1 MPNPI
6 SSIKALYHFE
16 PLSELALQR
25 YSISPDG
32 LTVEHYDPNG
42 DRDIEF
48 VLELMEVYADVRCFD
63 EQSFARHSLF
73 AILEYLERT
82 HLFYEMSLLPKM
94 EQAIVGVKRLFPDHP
109 ISDLLDI
116 FFRNYKNE
124 LLEHIDIEERDLFPY
139 ARRLSHG
146 GSSRDYSVKEFQ
158 VVHNHRIEDALNHI
172 LSVVETDYPEV
183 ARSFAYRTFRNLLE
197 QFRLDLHIHH
207 LIEDRVFLQKLL
219 TLEQNTNTYPFQ

>member
-1 MPNPI
+1 MANPI

-25 YSISPDG
+25 YAISPEG
-32 LTVEHYDPNG
+32 LTIEHYDPNG
-42 DRDIEF
+42 DRDVEF
-48 VLELMEVYADVRCFD
+48 VLELMELYSDVNTFD
-63 EQSFARHSLF
+63 EKAFARHSLF

-82 HLFYEMSLLPKM
+82 HLFYEMSLLPKL
-94 EQAIVGVKRLFPDHP
+94 EQAIIGVKRLFPDHP

-116 FFRNYKNE
+116 FFLNYKNE
-124 LLEHIDIEERDLFPY
+124 LLEHIDLEERELFPY

-146 GSSRDYSVKEFQ
+146 GSSRDYSVSVFQ
-158 VVHNHRIEDALNHI
+158 SVHDHGVEDALDQI
-172 LSVVETDYPEV
+172 LTVVENDYPEV

-207 LIEDRVFLQKLL
+207 LIEDKVFLQKLL
-219 TLEQNTNTYPFQ
+219 ALEQNTNKYPFQ

>member
-1 MPNPI
+1 MGNPI

-25 YSISPDG
+25 YAISPVG
-32 LTVEHYDPNG
+32 LTIEHYDPNG
-42 DRDIEF
+42 DRDIDF
-48 VLELMEVYADVRCFD
+48 VVELMELYTDVRLFD
-63 EQSFARHSLF
+63 ENAFARYSIF

-82 HLFYEMSLLPKM
+82 HLFYEMSLLPKL
-94 EQAIVGVKRLFPDHP
+94 EQAIIGIKRLFPDHP

-116 FFRNYKNE
+116 FFLNYKNE
-124 LLEHIDIEERDLFPY
+124 LLEHIDLEERELFPY

-146 GSSRDYSVKEFQ
+146 GSSRDYSVSAFQ
-158 VVHNHRIEDALNHI
+158 AVHNHEVEDSLDQI
-172 LSVVETDYPEV
+172 LMVVESDYPEV

-207 LIEDRVFLQKLL
+207 LIEDKVFLQKLL
-219 TLEQNTNTYPFQ
+219 TLEQDVRTYPFQ